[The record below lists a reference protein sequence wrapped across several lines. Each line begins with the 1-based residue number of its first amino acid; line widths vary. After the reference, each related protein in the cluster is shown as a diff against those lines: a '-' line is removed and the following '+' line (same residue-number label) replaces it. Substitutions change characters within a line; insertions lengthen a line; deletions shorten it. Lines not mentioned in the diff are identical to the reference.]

1 MVSLEA
7 WKIVSRGKIGGQKAT
22 DQVWRRHTSDSS
34 SLYLLITPYLHPS
47 RSLLQISTHLFIH
60 LNKMSKLSFCG
71 PTLCLQGSVPQDN
84 LVLPSRSS
92 QHRHLQTHISVIKA
106 MRTQRRAPLTQSRRE
121 ELRKTSCK
129 EWHFSWDTRRNKGEP
144 REEKTRGESRENTSL
159 ERREDQCFRWTEK
172 TSMQENGNRRVW
184 EMYRGQTE
192 GFDRYISHL

>member
-1 MVSLEA
+1 MVKRQQIKYEEGTPLRAHLSTC
-7 WKIVSRGKIGGQKAT
+7 WSP
-22 DQVWRRHTSDSS
+22 
-34 SLYLLITPYLHPS
+34 LIY
-47 RSLLQISTHLFIH
+47 IH
-60 LNKMSKLSFCG
+60 LDLSSKFQHIYLSIWTKCLKLSFCG
-71 PTLCLQGSVPQDN
+71 PTLCLQDSVPQDN

-144 REEKTRGESRENTSL
+144 REEKTRGESRENTNL
-159 ERREDQCFRWTEK
+159 ERREAQCFRWTEK